1 AIAPH
6 HSRALQLRKLRKPA
20 NANGAHR
27 LAPNLRYKM
36 RRARKIVAV
45 ELFVER
51 TILLAH
57 VNNAAPRIDLRQ
69 LIQRPHNVDNDR
81 AHAAA
86 AFISSPTKGASR
98 PSYRASCG
106 SPGTGLKPS
115 VPKISRA
122 PSSVAARV
130 YPGIAQNS
138 VSRTAIEAFTARP
151 APLSVEPTKPHAYPP
166 AGVSRGRQISSGSG
180 CKVSNRP
187 SSSARMP

>member
-1 AIAPH
+1 TKARAPLPKPKQPQLDMTQNVAIPLPRRDRRTRFPERACNAALAIAPH

-57 VNNAAPRIDLRQ
+57 VNNAAQRIDLRQ

-86 AFISSPTKGASR
+86 AFISSPTKGA
-98 PSYRASCG
+98 
-106 SPGTGLKPS
+106 
-115 VPKISRA
+115 
-122 PSSVAARV
+122 
-130 YPGIAQNS
+130 
-138 VSRTAIEAFTARP
+138 
-151 APLSVEPTKPHAYPP
+151 
-166 AGVSRGRQISSGSG
+166 
-180 CKVSNRP
+180 
-187 SSSARMP
+187 